1 MFFISKKKFE
11 NEMCRRLE
19 EIRERDDTR
28 RFNYERFDQVDRH
41 FSELE
46 KRVYKLEKK
55 AGLVEEE
62 HHCCCT
68 PKTF

>member
-19 EIRERDDTR
+19 EIRERDDMR
-28 RFNYERFDQVDRH
+28 RWNSERFDEMSRRCRD
-41 FSELE
+41 LE
-46 KRVYKLEKK
+46 QRVYKLEKK

-62 HHCCCT
+62 HNCCCT